1 MFAWLLTLHPTSGAR
16 RVYAVYG
23 GVYVTASFIWLWGVE
38 GIRPDRW
45 DISGSIICLVGMM
58 IIFFAPRGSL

>member
-1 MFAWLLTLHPTSGAR
+1 
-16 RVYAVYG
+16 
-23 GVYVTASFIWLWGVE
+23 VE